1 MYLLRLI
8 RLVVCD
14 VDGVLSDGSLH
25 YDEDCRVS
33 KRFDARDSLA
43 VRMLQRVGIT
53 VRLLRDCRTVAIE
66 QRALHLDID
75 HCRTGVGDKQTGLE
89 Q

>member
-1 MYLLRLI
+1 MDLLRLI

-25 YDEDCRVS
+25 CRVS